1 MENIKEKNLNLKKEV
16 IEWVESIIIAV
27 VVIMF
32 FFNFIAKIVNVSGQS
47 MEPTL
52 HNNDKLI
59 VSNMFYTPKVGDVVI
74 VSKTDNFDETIVKRI
89 IATEGQTVDIDYDT
103 SIVYVDGT
111 AVREDYINEKIFFPP
126 YDAVKL
132 PMTIPENHVFVMGDN
147 RNHSSDSR
155 SQSIGLVDVRNIVG
169 KVYFKIWP
177 LNDIGVV
184 K

>member
-1 MENIKEKNLNLKKEV
+1 MENIKEKKIDFKKEA

-32 FFNFIAKIVNVSGQS
+32 LFNFIAKIVNVSGRS

-59 VSNMFYTPKVGDVVI
+59 VSNMFYTPKIGDVVI
-74 VSKTDNFDETIVKRI
+74 VSKTDNFNETIVKRI
-89 IATEGQTVDIDYDT
+89 IATAGQTIDIDYDT
-103 SIVYVDGT
+103 STVYVDGLPLK
-111 AVREDYINEKIFFPP
+111 ENYINEKIFFPP
-126 YDAVKL
+126 YDPAKL

-155 SQSIGLVDVRNIVG
+155 SEMIGLVDVRNIVG
-169 KVYFKIWP
+169 KVYFRVWP
-177 LNDIGVV
+177 LNNIGVV